1 MDSGRV
7 GASRPR
13 PAPTGLCELGQATSR
28 GPRVSICRL
37 TTLIF
42 SAKSS
47 CSHFFQPL
55 DVRTDAVPPDPHRS
69 ICYLYRRHR
78 CIQLSA
84 MHPSSHSPIHS
95 IILPQSTPPSS
106 ISSTCLYTHHLAEP
120 RVQSQIYKEYGKHT
134 VCQLWVRAR
143 AQSPNPDP
151 DLSTMPGTSRAL
163 GTPFYPWFCLRA
175 LPAWGRAPLPN
186 SRSLGEN
193 RKLRHQQSPT
203 APTSPASGPREPG

>member
-1 MDSGRV
+1 M
-7 GASRPR
+7 GASSPR
-13 PAPTGLCELGQATSR
+13 SAPTGLCELGQATSR

-55 DVRTDAVPPDPHRS
+55 DVHTDAVPPDPHRS
-69 ICYLYRRHR
+69 ICYLYRPHR

-95 IILPQSTPPSS
+95 FILPQSTAPPSS
-106 ISSTCLYTHHLAEP
+106 NSSTCLYTHHLAEP
-120 RVQSQIYKEYGKHT
+120 RVQSQIYKECGKHT

-163 GTPFYPWFCLRA
+163 PP
-175 LPAWGRAPLPN
+175 
-186 SRSLGEN
+186 
-193 RKLRHQQSPT
+193 
-203 APTSPASGPREPG
+203 SPACLGKSSSPQLEIPWRKPEVKAPAKPHSPHQPCFRTT